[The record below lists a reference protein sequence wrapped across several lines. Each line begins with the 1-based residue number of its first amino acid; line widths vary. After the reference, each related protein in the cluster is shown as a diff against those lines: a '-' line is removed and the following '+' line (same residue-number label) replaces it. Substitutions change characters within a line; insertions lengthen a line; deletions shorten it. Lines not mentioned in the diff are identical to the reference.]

1 MSSTNLK
8 NFLDPLYAF
17 ITIRDRA
24 ALEIIKA
31 LYSPSFISTIRH
43 YLKLN
48 RREAGIIFYLA
59 LEQWW
64 DNPSKPILPD
74 QRSIASDIFRQVVH
88 IISPDEVSQAEGLCY
103 PRESRVF
110 HGLCDLF
117 DCVLIGRMNSAG
129 KCAELHE
136 DSVFDIT
143 AFHLKAPEVDEMLQ
157 EAFWFPIMVYCDDK
171 INDAR
176 MSIKIAN
183 SVLDELDRKRSS
195 FRTLAAIKA
204 HLYMTAEELCQWCLS
219 EEKDKW

>member
-1 MSSTNLK
+1 MSSTNQT

-31 LYSPSFISTIRH
+31 LYCPSFISTIRH
-43 YLKLN
+43 YLNLN
-48 RREAGIIFYLA
+48 RREAGIIFHLA

-88 IISPDEVSQAEGLCY
+88 IVSPDEVSETEGLCY
-103 PRESRVF
+103 PRESALF
-110 HGLCDLF
+110 HDLCDLF
-117 DCVLIGRMNSAG
+117 DCVLVGRMNSAG

-136 DSVFDIT
+136 DSLFDIG
-143 AFHLKAPEVDEMLQ
+143 AFHLKAPEEDEVLR
-157 EAFWFPIMVYCDDK
+157 EAFWFPIMVYCDEK
-171 INDAR
+171 IHDAR

-183 SVLDELDRKRSS
+183 SVLDDLDRKRSS
-195 FRTLAAIKA
+195 FQSLAAIKA

-219 EEKDKW
+219 TEKWNW